1 MKLNQ
6 VTLPASDLVTSIA
19 FYEKLGFVLIV
30 KDVHYTR
37 LENPSDLS
45 TLSLEKRID
54 GGDARMFILNATIST
69 PVSGPERKGR
79 RI

>member
-1 MKLNQ
+1 
-6 VTLPASDLVTSIA
+6 
-19 FYEKLGFVLIV
+19 VLIV